1 MKKISEDL
9 KEFFAVRNLEEAEV
23 YFSSLP
29 PQHHHLLID
38 KIVSSAVESKEDDAK
53 LVSQFFT
60 LAASKELCSA
70 ASFEEG
76 LTPVA
81 EIIDDIAIDAPKA
94 FQLLA
99 MMVKGASLNQ
109 ERLFNLASKSSDSNK
124 FLALLHP

>member
-1 MKKISEDL
+1 MS
-9 KEFFAVRNLEEAEV
+9 N
-23 YFSSLP
+23 
-29 PQHHHLLID
+29 
-38 KIVSSAVESKEDDAK
+38 AVESKEDDAK
-53 LVSQFFT
+53 LVSQFFV
-60 LAASKELCSA
+60 LAVSKDLCSA

-109 ERLFNLASKSSDSNK
+109 ERLTHLASKSSYS
-124 FLALLHP
+124 LTVVYIHP